1 MSKAKTARIRM
12 LGNQWEYEVGKE
24 YDVDLDTA
32 NNLTGMG
39 MAVLIGAIGSEL
51 DVAALAATGEVKSP
65 AE

>member
-1 MSKAKTARIRM
+1 MSSKPKTARIKM

-39 MAVLIGAIGSEL
+39 MAILVEPATEEP
-51 DVAALAATGEVKSP
+51 AAE
-65 AE
+65 

>member
-1 MSKAKTARIRM
+1 MSSKPKTARIKM

-39 MAVLIGAIGSEL
+39 MAVL
-51 DVAALAATGEVKSP
+51 VAPATEEPAAE
-65 AE
+65 